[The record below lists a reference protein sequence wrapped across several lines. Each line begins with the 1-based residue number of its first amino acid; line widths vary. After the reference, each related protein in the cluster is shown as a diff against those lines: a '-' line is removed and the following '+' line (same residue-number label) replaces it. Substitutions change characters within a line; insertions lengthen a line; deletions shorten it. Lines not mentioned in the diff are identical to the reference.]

1 MKTILI
7 SGINGFLGSHLAK
20 ALASK
25 YNIIG
30 LEYSLENLS
39 RIEKCGF
46 KMYSSET
53 DMERIFTENKIF
65 TIIHAATVYRRDN
78 TVSIDKLIKTNILL
92 PINLYE
98 LADKHNCKLFVNT
111 DTFFNDPASNY
122 TYLPEYTLSK
132 KNALEWLKVITKKC
146 KLVNMKL
153 FHMYGSDDVPNK
165 FIPQIISSLK
175 NNLPILDVTLG
186 EQTRDFIYIDDV
198 VSAYQ
203 IVIQKYTELHET
215 HNLFQVGTNN
225 SVSIKEL
232 LLIIKE
238 ITGSSTVLNF
248 GAIPYRE
255 NEFMN
260 SKADNSTLCALGWK
274 PKYTLKDGL
283 QESI

>member
-7 SGINGFLGSHLAK
+7 TGINGFLGSHLAK
-20 ALASK
+20 ALASE

-30 LEYSLENLS
+30 LEYSLDNLS
-39 RIEKCGF
+39 RIEAYGF
-46 KMYSSET
+46 KMYSSES
-53 DMERIFTENKIF
+53 DMERIFIENKIF

-78 TVSIDKLIKTNILL
+78 TVPIDKLIKTNILL
-92 PINLYE
+92 PTNLYE
-98 LADKHNCKLFVNT
+98 LADKYNCKLFINT

-122 TYLPEYTLSK
+122 TYLADYTLSK
-132 KNALEWLKVITKKC
+132 KHVLEWLKVITKRC

-175 NNLPILDVTLG
+175 NNLPFLDVTLG

-203 IVIQKYTELHET
+203 VVIRKYTELQDTYHS
-215 HNLFQVGTNN
+215 FQVATNK

-232 LLIIKE
+232 LLHLKD
-238 ITGSSTVLNF
+238 ITGSSTILNF

-255 NEFMN
+255 NELMN

-274 PKYTLKDGL
+274 PKYSIKEGL
-283 QESI
+283 QETI

>member
-7 SGINGFLGSHLAK
+7 TGINGFLGSHLAK
-20 ALASK
+20 TLASEYK
-25 YNIIG
+25 IIG
-30 LEYSLENLS
+30 LEYSLDNLS
-39 RIEKCGF
+39 RIEACGF

-92 PINLYE
+92 PTNLCE
-98 LADKHNCKLFVNT
+98 LADKHNCKLFINT

-122 TYLPEYTLSK
+122 TYLPDYTLSK
-132 KNALEWLKVITKKC
+132 KHVLEWLKLIPKKC

-153 FHMYGSDDVPNK
+153 FHMYGSDDAPNK

-175 NNLPILDVTLG
+175 NNLPFLDVTLG

-203 IVIQKYTELHET
+203 VVIRKYSQLRGTYHS
-215 HNLFQVGTNN
+215 FQVATNN
-225 SVSIKEL
+225 SISIKEL
-232 LLIIKE
+232 LLHLKV
-238 ITGSSTVLNF
+238 ITGSSTILNF

-255 NEFMN
+255 NELMK

-274 PKYTLKDGL
+274 PKYTIKEGL

>member
-7 SGINGFLGSHLAK
+7 TGINGFLGSHLAK
-20 ALASK
+20 TLASEYK
-25 YNIIG
+25 IIG
-30 LEYSLENLS
+30 MEYSLDNLF
-39 RIEKCGF
+39 RVKACGF
-46 KMYSSET
+46 KIYSSET
-53 DMERIFTENKIF
+53 DLERIFTENKIF

-92 PINLYE
+92 PTNLYE
-98 LADKHNCKLFVNT
+98 LADKHNCKLFINT
-111 DTFFNDPASNY
+111 DTFFNDPESNY
-122 TYLPEYTLSK
+122 NYLPDYTLSK
-132 KNALEWLKVITKKC
+132 KHVLEWLKLITNRC

-153 FHMYGSDDVPNK
+153 FHMYGSDDASNK

-175 NNLPILDVTLG
+175 NNLPFLDVTPG

-203 IVIQKYTELHET
+203 VVIRKYLQLHGT
-215 HNLFQVGTNN
+215 YHSFQVATNN

-232 LLIIKE
+232 ILHLKV
-238 ITGSSTVLNF
+238 ITGSSTILNF

-255 NEFMN
+255 NELMK

-274 PKYTLKDGL
+274 PKYTIKEGL
-283 QESI
+283 QEII